1 MMAAKDKRALADID
15 RLETWYK
22 FKKSL
27 CADCRASCCTM
38 PTEVRVS
45 DLIRMGVL
53 EPFAVE
59 EEPKHLAKRLK
70 KAGLIDHFNFKE
82 EKFTLAR
89 MANGDCL
96 YLDTKTRRCTIYD
109 KRSDTCRNH
118 PHIGPRPGYCAYLPQ
133 G

>member
-1 MMAAKDKRALADID
+1 
-15 RLETWYK
+15 
-22 FKKSL
+22 
-27 CADCRASCCTM
+27 M

-53 EPFAVE
+53 EAFAVE
-59 EEPKHLAKRLK
+59 QAAKDIAKRLK
-70 KAGLIDHFNFKE
+70 KAGIIVHFNFKE

-96 YLDTKTRRCTIYD
+96 YLDTHTRRCTIYD
-109 KRSDTCRNH
+109 RRPDTCRNH
-118 PHIGPRPGYCAYLPQ
+118 PQIGPRPGYCAYVP